1 MVRGLT
7 LTQRLSATVL
17 LAVGI
22 CGASNVCCDKL
33 TRALSGDKVLKSFN
47 PNYEP
52 ENQKYWSVSCILTP
66 TCIVVPES
74 SSDVSTAVG
83 ILVKNNCEFGIRGGG
98 HTANPGWAG
107 TDAGVLI
114 SLSKLNAIEV
124 SKDKQSVVVGA
135 GNRWGDVYAETGKHG
150 VTATGGRVSP
160 VGVSGFLLGGG
171 LHFLM
176 HKEGFAANNVL
187 SYEIV
192 LANGTV
198 STITK
203 DSAGDLF
210 KALKGGTGNFGIV
223 TSFKL
228 QTFPIDKVYA
238 GNLQYS
244 PEQNDTLFPIM
255 EKYARDGIESD
266 PKTHVIATFG
276 CAPSLGIDMASFY
289 PFYSEP
295 VTTPPPALKPF
306 FDVPTT
312 SNTVAVK
319 TVKDAADELAVG
331 SEARLRYDMRDFTI
345 RANAGL
351 FKQLYEIWH
360 STTIKLN
367 STSGWYS
374 SIVYQ
379 AISNN
384 MIRASEEKGGNV
396 LGLKPAD
403 DPLILVSFQSAWELA
418 KDDKRILSEIE
429 NLMKT
434 SMDIAKSQGLLER
447 YIYLNYASSDQKPIE
462 AYGPDQVDFLRKVK
476 AKYDPNRV
484 FERLSRGG
492 FKIPS

>member
-1 MVRGLT
+1 MVRGFT
-7 LTQRLSATVL
+7 FTQRLSATVL
-17 LAVGI
+17 LAVGVS
-22 CGASNVCCDKL
+22 GLSNICCDKL
-33 TRALSGDKVLKSFN
+33 TKALSGDKVLSSYN
-47 PNYEP
+47 PNYGAEK
-52 ENQKYWSVSCILTP
+52 EKYWSLSCILTP
-66 TCIVVPES
+66 TCIVIPES
-74 SSDVSTAVG
+74 SSDVSTAIGV
-83 ILVKNNCEFGIRGGG
+83 LVKNKCEFGIRGGG
-98 HTANPGWAG
+98 HATNPGWAG
-107 TDAGVLI
+107 TDSGVLI
-114 SLSKLNAIEV
+114 SLSKLNAVKV
-124 SKDKQSVVVGA
+124 SEDKQSVVVGA
-135 GNRWGDVYAETGKHG
+135 GNRWGDVYAEAGKYG
-150 VTATGGRVSP
+150 VTVTGGRVSP

-176 HKEGFAANNVL
+176 HKEGFAANSVL
-187 SYEIV
+187 SYDIV

-198 STITK
+198 ATITK
-203 DSAGDLF
+203 ESAGDLF

-228 QTFPIDKVYA
+228 QTYPVDKAYA
-238 GNLQYS
+238 GNLQYA
-244 PEQNDTLFPIM
+244 PEQYDKLYPIM

-266 PKTHVIATFG
+266 PKTHVIATFA
-276 CAPSLGIDMASFY
+276 CAPSQGIDMASFY

-312 SNTVAVK
+312 LNTVAVK
-319 TVKDAADELAVG
+319 TVKQAADELAVG
-331 SEARLRYDMRDFTI
+331 SEARLSYDMRDFTI

-351 FKQLYEIWH
+351 FKQLFEIWH

-384 MIRASEEKGGNV
+384 MIRASDEKGGNV

-403 DPLILVSFQSAWELA
+403 DPLILVSFSSGWAS
-418 KDDKRILSEIE
+418 KDDDKKVLAELE
-429 NLMKT
+429 NLTKA

-484 FERLSRGG
+484 FEKLSRGG